1 MHLSSESKQQIRHDL
16 GEVVRFK
23 TPVRVH
29 LCLSLSLSLSLCLS
43 FSLSFSLYVFI
54 YVYTHTHT
62 HKTLKTQKRSWCVC
76 VRARVCVYVRAY
88 LCARAMRGCEVSQR
102 VTLLERVCCLM
113 VLNLVTS
120 TPQCIRQPGPR
131 DMRDVWVAQVSQR
144 VTLLQSLLRDIP
156 SLT

>member
-1 MHLSSESKQQIRHDL
+1 MY
-16 GEVVRFK
+16 
-23 TPVRVH
+23 
-29 LCLSLSLSLSLCLS
+29 
-43 FSLSFSLYVFI
+43 LYMCTH
-54 YVYTHTHT
+54 THTHT

-102 VTLLERVCCLM
+102 ETLLERVCCLM